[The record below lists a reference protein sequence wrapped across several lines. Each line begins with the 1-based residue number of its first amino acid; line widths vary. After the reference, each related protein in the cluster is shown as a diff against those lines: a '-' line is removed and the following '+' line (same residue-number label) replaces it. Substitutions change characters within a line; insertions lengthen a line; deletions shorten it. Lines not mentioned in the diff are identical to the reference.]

1 MIDLLSAEVKGASGT
16 MARLES
22 TGVESAFILPPQT
35 VGTIEVKVELED
47 RSQTFRLS
55 ECKVNSSFL
64 TQLQSGKFFT
74 LVISVSRGSF
84 TITGQ
89 DIDPWGSQGEA
100 NGDIII

>member
-1 MIDLLSAEVKGASGT
+1 MKGASGT